1 LLLGFSFAWS
11 CSDEARPP
19 HLGSNVEAG
28 NDATNGLDAGLGDG
42 PPGADASGLCGNQL
56 IPAVENRPNLYF
68 VIDRSGSMQ
77 LVDPGQPYDRYTM
90 ARVAIARALRLIG
103 HRVSYGAAVFPSFRD
118 ADDCAAGLEIFPT
131 TAGDPPSYASSG
143 VDGPVL
149 LEFLTR
155 LATVTPDGGTPTS
168 ATLRALQPALTAL
181 SGTTYVVLATD
192 GAPNCNPS
200 ASCGVDQCE
209 RNLQQQVI
217 GGRNCDANFNCCDPT
232 WVVDGPLSCIDADA
246 TEAAVAE
253 LAQAGIQTFVIG
265 MPGSATYAS
274 VLDRLA
280 LAGGTARST
289 SPRYYSVNDGDE
301 LAEAVRQI
309 GVSVAITCD
318 IALNA
323 APPDPKL
330 VNVYFDNSLLAFDE
344 IDGWAW
350 TGETTLQI
358 RGAAC
363 EELLSGEVLQVQI
376 VAGCPT
382 VVR

>member
-1 LLLGFSFAWS
+1 V
-11 CSDEARPP
+11 D
-19 HLGSNVEAG
+19 AG
-28 NDATNGLDAGLGDG
+28 NEAANGIDVGLADG
-42 PPGADASGLCGNQL
+42 PPGADASGLCGNEL
-56 IPAVENRPNLYF
+56 IVAVENHPNLYF

-77 LVDPGQPYDRYTM
+77 LVDPGESYDRYTM
-90 ARVAIARALRLIG
+90 TRIAIARALRQIG

-118 ADDCAAGLEIFPT
+118 TDDCAAGIEIFPT

-143 VDGPVL
+143 ADGPVL
-149 LEFLTR
+149 LDFLTR

-181 SGTTYVVLATD
+181 AGTTYVVLATD

-200 ASCGVDQCE
+200 ASCGIDQCE
-209 RNLQQQVI
+209 YNLQHSVI
-217 GGRNCDANFNCCDPT
+217 GGRTCDASFNCCDPT
-232 WVVDGPLSCIDADA
+232 WIADGPLSCIDADA
-246 TEAAVAE
+246 TEAAVAA
-253 LAQAGIQTFVIG
+253 LAQVGIQTFVIG
-265 MPGSATYAS
+265 MPGSATYAA
-274 VLDRLA
+274 VLERLA

-289 SPRYYSVNDGDE
+289 TPSYYSVTDGDE

-330 VNVYFDNSLLAFDE
+330 VNVYFDNSLLTFDE
-344 IDGWAW
+344 LDGWAW
-350 TGETTLQI
+350 TGEASLQI

-363 EELLSGEVLQVQI
+363 DKLLSGDVLQVQI